1 MFRYFKDLEK
11 LADALHVEHFATMG
25 DELKYVNS
33 QDSAVEVRAWMEAN
47 DFNIVP
53 VEKDDE
59 KSFFVDREK
68 DLKDIAEGE
77 TIASRMKPVDSSKF
91 VGKDTSIK
99 NALKE
104 LGERGWFFV
113 STGNDL
119 QGIVTRSDLSKP
131 AVSFYL
137 LSHLLMLESGLRR
150 LLGSYTNIQIP
161 DAAPEHGDNFSKI
174 INEVFKA
181 KDPITNVKELVADLE
196 LPSTEKP
203 FKKKTKYLIDLRN
216 ALAHGRN
223 IADVYK
229 DESSKIIDL
238 SGAIECVNNLESLLE
253 KVASKIKDRDDVW
266 EKFVETQIVK
276 RIETK
281 EIGKF
286 INTREIWAGTNAMPN
301 LPMNPPICVI
311 SAANPLEEVLPT
323 DENTRRHLA
332 LRDILK
338 FRKLK
343 FEEVVGESPDRQW
356 SENSFAI
363 EGMSQED
370 ACKLAEKFG
379 QRAIFELTQNEIKV
393 ISVISVDGKYP
404 CLRTKLRCR

>member
-1 MFRYFKDLEK
+1 MD
-11 LADALHVEHFATMG
+11 
-25 DELKYVNS
+25 DELQCVDS
-33 QDSAVEVRAWMEAN
+33 QDPAVEVFAWMKAN

-53 VEKDDE
+53 VKKDGK
-59 KSFFVDREK
+59 KSFFIDREN
-68 DLKDIAEGE
+68 LAEGD
-77 TIASRMKPVDSSKF
+77 TIVNCMKPIDPSKF
-91 VGKDTSIK
+91 VGKDMSIK
-99 NALKE
+99 DALKE
-104 LGERGWFFV
+104 LSEREWFFV
-113 STGNDL
+113 GAGNDL

-150 LLGSYTNIQIP
+150 LLGSYTSIQIP

-229 DESSKIIDL
+229 DESSKVIDL
-238 SGAIECVNNLESLLE
+238 SGAIECVDNLESLLE
-253 KVASKIKDRDDVW
+253 KVASKINYRDDVW
-266 EKFVETQIVK
+266 KKFVETQIVK
-276 RIETK
+276 RVEIR

-286 INTREIWAGTNAMPN
+286 ISIREIWAGTNAMPD
-301 LPMNPPICVI
+301 LPMNPPIYVI
-311 SAANPLEEVLPT
+311 SAANPLEEVLS
-323 DENTRRHLA
+323 DDDNTRRHLA
-332 LRDILK
+332 LRDILES
-338 FRKLK
+338 RKLK
-343 FEEVVGESPDRQW
+343 FEEVFGESPDGNW
-356 SENSFAI
+356 SEASFAI
-363 EGMSQED
+363 EGMIQED

-379 QRAIFELTQNEIKV
+379 QRAIFELTQDEIKV
-393 ISVISVDGKYP
+393 ISIDGK
-404 CLRTKLRCR
+404 CRENKSRCR